1 VSAVHF
7 LTSFDVSL
15 YRAVNSLCGASETLD
30 RFVYHLAGPTGVLFL
45 GLFGLLWFR
54 QDSDQLKRRQG
65 LVLVVPAVAL
75 ALILNRTISTLLPFR
90 VRPMYALGANAPSYP
105 WPFDLENWSSFPS
118 DNATYLFT
126 ITACLW
132 TISRRSGLAFG
143 LFSTCVVLGRVY
155 FGIHYPSDIL
165 AGALLGF
172 AVGYTVNRMAIGA
185 HFSRY
190 LLGYEKQTPSYFY
203 GLLFMT
209 LAEVVGGFPNTR
221 HVGVAIVHLF
231 KGYGPT

>member
-1 VSAVHF
+1 VHF
-7 LTSFDVSL
+7 LANLDVSI

-30 RFVYHLAGPTGVLFL
+30 RLVYHLAGPTGVLFL

-54 QDSDQLKRRQG
+54 QDSNQFRRRQG

-75 ALILNRTISTLLPFR
+75 ALVLNRTISTLLPFR
-90 VRPMYALGANAPSYP
+90 IRPMYALGANAPSYP

-118 DNATYLFT
+118 DNATYLFA

-143 LFSTCVVLGRVY
+143 LFSAFVAFGRVY

-172 AVGYTVNRMAIGA
+172 AVGYAVNRTALSVNLA
-185 HFSRY
+185 RS
-190 LLGYEKQTPSYFY
+190 LLAYEKQMPPYFY
-203 GLLFMT
+203 GLLFMA

-231 KGYGPT
+231 RGYVGT